1 MEEQDRSVW
10 NQAEI
15 KEGIKLV
22 QAALRMH
29 TVGVYQLQAAIAAV
43 HAEAHSVEETDWG
56 EIAALYRE
64 LAKISPSPIIALNGA
79 VAVAMAEGFAK
90 GLALIDQ
97 LGTSKELDGYYLFH
111 AARADLLRRLN
122 RPGEAAQAYRRALS
136 LATNRVEQGYL
147 QRRLQQVSA
156 AQA

>member
-1 MEEQDRSVW
+1 MR
-10 NQAEI
+10 
-15 KEGIKLV
+15 
-22 QAALRMH
+22 R
-29 TVGVYQLQAAIAAV
+29 VGPYQLQAAIAAV
-43 HAEAHSVEETDWG
+43 HAEADRVEQTDWH

-64 LAKISPSPIIALNGA
+64 LAKISPSPIVELNGA

-97 LGTSKELDGYYLFH
+97 LGSSKELDGYYLFH

-122 RPGEAAQAYRRALS
+122 RPSEAAPAYRRALT

-147 QRRLQQVSA
+147 QRRLQQVSQQQVA
-156 AQA
+156 KDH